1 MRFLHIKCN
10 KGRYN
15 ENKRLESFLNLSVE
29 FLNESWKLPVG
40 GRSSLFSISSFN
52 GQLFLK
58 TLQGR
63 KDVTKKKKRFYLGFI
78 FYLVLMF
85 SSCDRQQKL
94 TLFSQGSFVCFQRPS
109 RGWLPSCSLLAFR
122 LTCSGGH
129 IWSSLSPPV
138 PEIGPSV
145 LLLQGFLGEFL
156 SG

>member
-63 KDVTKKKKRFYLGFI
+63 KDVTKKKKRFYLWIHFLFGVD
-78 FYLVLMF
+78 VL
-85 SSCDRQQKL
+85 QL
-94 TLFSQGSFVCFQRPS
+94 
-109 RGWLPSCSLLAFR
+109 
-122 LTCSGGH
+122 
-129 IWSSLSPPV
+129 
-138 PEIGPSV
+138 
-145 LLLQGFLGEFL
+145 
-156 SG
+156 